1 MKKTEYF
8 MHQVAYNQLSAGLT
22 KVKQMRDTFISDNSI
37 EKIVDESIKTTFM
50 AAGNQMVFVITLTY
64 Y

>member
-8 MHQVAYNQLSAGLT
+8 MHQVAYNQLAIGLE
-22 KVKQMRDTFISDNSI
+22 KVKQMRDTFISKNSI
-37 EKIVDESIKTTFM
+37 EKIVDERVKTTFM
-50 AAGNQMVFVITLTY
+50 PPGNQMIFIITLTY